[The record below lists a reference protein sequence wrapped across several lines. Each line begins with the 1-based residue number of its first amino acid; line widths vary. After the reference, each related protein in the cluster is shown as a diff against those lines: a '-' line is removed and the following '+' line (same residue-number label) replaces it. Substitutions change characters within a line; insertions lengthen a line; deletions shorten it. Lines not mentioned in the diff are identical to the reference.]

1 MSVRVKICGVTSV
14 ADALHAVECGA
25 DMIGLNFYP
34 PSPRFLTL
42 SAAHAIRAAL
52 PPHIQCVGIFV
63 NAAREEIAALVA
75 RVPLDI
81 IQFHGDET
89 ATELRGW
96 PCPTIKVTRIP
107 AVWVPADGVIPP
119 LESVSSTYLLLD
131 TYNPGRYGGT
141 GEVFAWD
148 AAAAL
153 PQAVRQRLLLAGGL
167 TPDNV
172 AAAVRTVRPW
182 AVDVASGV
190 ESTPGQK
197 NPEKVRAF
205 ITNAKTA

>member
-25 DMIGLNFYP
+25 DLIGLNFYP
-34 PSPRFLTL
+34 PSPRFLPL
-42 SAAHAIRAAL
+42 PSAQAIRAAL
-52 PPHIQCVGIFV
+52 PPHIPCVGVFV
-63 NAAREEIAALVA
+63 NAPRKEIAALVEQ
-75 RVPLDI
+75 VPLDI

-89 ATELRGW
+89 ATELHGW

-107 AVWVPADGVIPP
+107 ADGVIPP
-119 LESVSSTYLLLD
+119 LEDVSSTYLLLD
-131 TYNPGRYGGT
+131 TYTPGRYGGT
-141 GEVFAWD
+141 GAVFAWD
-148 AAAAL
+148 TAAVL
-153 PQAVRQRLLLAGGL
+153 PHAVRQRLLLAGGL

-182 AVDVASGV
+182 AVDAASGV
-190 ESTPGQK
+190 ESSPGQK